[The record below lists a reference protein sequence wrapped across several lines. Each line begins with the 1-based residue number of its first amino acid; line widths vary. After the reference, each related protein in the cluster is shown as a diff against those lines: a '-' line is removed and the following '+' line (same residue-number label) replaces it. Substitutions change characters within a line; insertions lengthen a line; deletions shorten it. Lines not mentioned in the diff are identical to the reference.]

1 MPGGGESGSA
11 PEGFALL
18 FLQNLPGFPPKD
30 LQVGGRNM
38 DSWFPGTNSNLTPCV
53 AISPQPSD
61 LSRPGNCG
69 SSLARKILPG

>member
-30 LQVGGRNM
+30 LQVGGQKHGFVVPRHEFQL
-38 DSWFPGTNSNLTPCV
+38 DALCG
-53 AISPQPSD
+53 D
-61 LSRPGNCG
+61 LSP
-69 SSLARKILPG
+69 A